1 MTTENLLNGLEKMT
15 TAELDQWIASFE
27 ESTDGY
33 YALVSAIRQVL
44 SDHGAFRKDNPLTL
58 SARELWPKVEAV
70 TAKVLGGTTTSLAL
84 FAAYGILRHHLE
96 SAPAM
101 WAPA

>member
-15 TAELDQWIASFE
+15 TTQLDEWIASFD

-33 YALVSAIRQVL
+33 YALVSGIRQVL
-44 SDHGAFRKDNPLTL
+44 SDHGAFRKESPAKL
-58 SARELWPKVEAV
+58 SARELWPEVEAV
-70 TAKVLGGTTTSLAL
+70 TAKVLGGKTTSLAL